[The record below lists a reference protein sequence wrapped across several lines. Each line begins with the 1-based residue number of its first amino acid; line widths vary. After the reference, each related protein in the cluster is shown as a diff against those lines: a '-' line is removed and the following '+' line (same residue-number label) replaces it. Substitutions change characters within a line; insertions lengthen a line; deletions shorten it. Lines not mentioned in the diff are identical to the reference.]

1 MVTKGPDNEP
11 GINGGLLFRKGSSPE
26 EGQAVNAYVC
36 TIEVDMIDAYLNKA
50 LKAGV
55 SIALLKMPVKG
66 VGWLIYCKDT
76 EGNIFGMLQ
85 SDEKAE

>member
-1 MVTKGPDNEP
+1 
-11 GINGGLLFRKGSSPE
+11 
-26 EGQAVNAYVC
+26 
-36 TIEVDMIDAYLNKA
+36 MIDAYLNKA